1 MLDPW
6 GVTGWMRVLLITHVW
21 STYHVLHSEEA
32 VVSILDMSAI
42 LREITFWWE
51 KEIKQAR
58 NLLAYL
64 FLCLFVCLFFRASL
78 ETYRGSQDR
87 GQIGATAAGL
97 NHSHRNTRS
106 ELRLRPTPQLTAMP
120 DP

>member
-64 FLCLFVCLFFRASL
+64 FLCLFVCLFFF
-78 ETYRGSQDR
+78 GK
-87 GQIGATAAGL
+87 G
-97 NHSHRNTRS
+97 
-106 ELRLRPTPQLTAMP
+106 
-120 DP
+120 